1 MADEMLKKTDVTGR
15 KMLALENMTA
25 FHGSSINELFD
36 HVALMRK
43 RLTDLEIEFTD
54 FKSVVKAT
62 MDRVLSTSESTNKK
76 ILEKLGEQNRIDEGN

>member
-1 MADEMLKKTDVTGR
+1 MADEILKKMDIPGR

-62 MDRVLSTSESTNKK
+62 MDRILSTSESTNTK
-76 ILEKLGEQNRIDEGN
+76 ILEKLGEKNRIDEGN